1 MEIGKLKG
9 KDKISVNATVGC
21 VKPPHSL
28 VRAIRESPLPFPHSS
43 SLMLEE
49 IAAALDRQ
57 DYKTAAQLLKQLQ
70 QTSPDSLWVKLY
82 AGRLQ
87 EASGKKAAAAA
98 AYRQVLQGTTNPKL
112 VNQAREG
119 LQRLKSAKSMSEPA
133 PVANTANSGTG
144 FLVLEPI
151 APEARQSVAQSFAQ
165 VMKLDAYTA
174 RLLLPSRG
182 WKLYRVGTLSEMQ
195 GYTQALRRVGMPVF
209 CVSLAAVQKIR
220 VFRVQ
225 SFEAASPQVKVIC
238 QNEADELGALSF
250 HWSEVANRVAGSLP
264 IFEDVVDL
272 GAFNKLKRKEQTQD
286 FAQMM
291 DLHLPKRGCIL
302 RLCDRSYQFDQGVVF
317 DASQDGAISASQTT
331 TRIHWNKML
340 AFLDDR
346 LTAVPLWSDFSVF
359 ADSALEHLDF
369 VTSLTPHIDILR
381 KAPSNWD
388 SAFHLYSGLV
398 YEYPRR
404 VLRT

>member
-1 MEIGKLKG
+1 MI
-9 KDKISVNATVGC
+9 
-21 VKPPHSL
+21 
-28 VRAIRESPLPFPHSS
+28 
-43 SLMLEE
+43 EE
-49 IAAALDRQ
+49 IAAALDRK

-70 QTSPDSLWVKLY
+70 QSSPDSLWVRLF

-87 EASGKKAAAAA
+87 EAAGKGQAAAT
-98 AYRQVLQGTTNPKL
+98 AYRFVLQNTTNPKL
-112 VNQAREG
+112 VSQAREG
-119 LQRLKSAKSMSEPA
+119 LQRLQVAQRTANLPTSVAQA
-133 PVANTANSGTG
+133 ANTGTG

-165 VMKLDAYTA
+165 VMNLDAYTA
-174 RLLLPSRG
+174 RLILPSRG
-182 WKLYRVGTLSEMQ
+182 WKLYRVGALGEIQ
-195 GYTQALRRVGMPVF
+195 GYTQALRRVGMPAF
-209 CVSLAAVQKIR
+209 CASLEAVQKIR

-331 TRIHWNKML
+331 TRIRWNKML

-346 LTAVPLWSDFSVF
+346 LSTVPLWSDFSVF

-369 VTSLTPHIDILR
+369 VTSLTPYIDILR

-404 VLRT
+404 VLQI